1 MPLGLLHHKLARK
14 LPIVFDLGTTR
25 SLLEAFELSV
35 LLLSD
40 YPCKAGPL
48 VDLVNLP
55 LRGFCFDLKVR
66 DILEEIWLNSV
77 VERVALRADA
87 KYEASFGLI
96 PVSYPGGPAI
106 CIIQ

>member
-14 LPIVFDLGTTR
+14 LPIVFDLSTTR

-66 DILEEIWLNSV
+66 VILEEIWLNSV
-77 VERVALRADA
+77 IKCVALRANT
-87 KYEASFGLI
+87 KYKASLSLK
-96 PVSYPGGPAI
+96 PVGYPGGPAI